1 MKQRTLKKIITLS
14 KKKNIKLQKLSFSIK
29 IPRNYTILII
39 YFKNRKKTRKK
50 KEIIYTKI
58 LYDK

>member
-50 KEIIYTKI
+50 KRNN
-58 LYDK
+58 LYQNSI